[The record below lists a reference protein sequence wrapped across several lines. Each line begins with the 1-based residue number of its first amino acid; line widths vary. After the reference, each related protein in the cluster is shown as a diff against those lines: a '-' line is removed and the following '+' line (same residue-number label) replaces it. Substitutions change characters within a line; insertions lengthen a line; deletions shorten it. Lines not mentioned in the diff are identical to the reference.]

1 MLSVLIVDDE
11 YEIREGLRNRF
22 HWEGTSCCDRTDFR
36 CRRSTIVSTSCC
48 NCLFNH
54 VDGGEGGRASIE
66 LHYDTS
72 ERLAKVNLCVNDK
85 DYSLLNA
92 LSTGESQEFSGRTN
106 ITVYLLPGAINTLK
120 ISGGHGEISLEKITV
135 SPVLD

>member
-11 YEIREGLRNRF
+11 YEIREGLRNHF
-22 HWEGTSCCDRTDFR
+22 HLEGTSCCDRTDFS
-36 CRRSTIVSTSCC
+36 CWNSTIVSTSCC

-54 VDGGEGGRASIE
+54 VDGGGGGRASIE
-66 LHYDTS
+66 LHYGTS
-72 ERLAKVNLCVNDK
+72 ER
-85 DYSLLNA
+85 
-92 LSTGESQEFSGRTN
+92 GESQEFSGRTN